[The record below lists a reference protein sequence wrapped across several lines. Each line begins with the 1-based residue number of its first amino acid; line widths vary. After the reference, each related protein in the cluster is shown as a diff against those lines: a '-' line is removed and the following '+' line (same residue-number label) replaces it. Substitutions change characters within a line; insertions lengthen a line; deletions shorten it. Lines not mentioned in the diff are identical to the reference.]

1 MRRLAPQFKVSYQ
14 TISNY
19 LKAMV
24 IRYYKKQRAPKKYT
38 DQQLE
43 EIPTRARRLHSILSN
58 NNFELVMDDKKYFLL
73 QDQSVPTNRGFLHV

>member
-24 IRYYKKQRAPKKYT
+24 IRYYKKQRAPKYT
-38 DQQLE
+38 
-43 EIPTRARRLHSILSN
+43 AHRLHSILSN